1 VLALTERHGLLRG
14 KFEWSGTTPGL
25 TPHQEVGMSKRF
37 PTLIAALALAVSA
50 PLAAQGRST
59 VSPADLDAAIAT
71 SQSETRARVEQ
82 FVKTAEV
89 RDAAEK
95 LGISQATLS
104 AKVAELDGTT
114 LNTVAQQIDLAQAP
128 LAGGINILGI
138 GLVGILLIILLI
150 VLI

>member
-1 VLALTERHGLLRG
+1 
-14 KFEWSGTTPGL
+14 
-25 TPHQEVGMSKRF
+25 MSKRF
-37 PTLIAALALAVSA
+37 PTLVAALALALSA
-50 PLAAQGRST
+50 PLAAQGRSA

-82 FVKTAEV
+82 FVNTAEV

-104 AKVAELDGTT
+104 AKVAELDSAT

-128 LAGGINILGI
+128 LAGGFSILGI
-138 GLVGILLIILLI
+138 GLVGIALIILLI